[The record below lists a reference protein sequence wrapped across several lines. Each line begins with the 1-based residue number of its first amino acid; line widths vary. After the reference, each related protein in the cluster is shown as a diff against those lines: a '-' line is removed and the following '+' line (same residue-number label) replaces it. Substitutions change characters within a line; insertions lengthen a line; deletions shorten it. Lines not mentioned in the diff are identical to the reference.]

1 MRYLIVIEETNTGFS
16 AYVPDLAGCIAIGDS
31 REEIEDNIQ
40 EAILFHLEGMKEDGI
55 EIPKPTTD
63 GLTMLIPSVA

>member
-1 MRYLIVIEETNTGFS
+1 MRYLIVIEETNSGFS

-55 EIPKPTTD
+55 EIPKSTTD
-63 GLTMLIPSVA
+63 GLTMLIPSVT